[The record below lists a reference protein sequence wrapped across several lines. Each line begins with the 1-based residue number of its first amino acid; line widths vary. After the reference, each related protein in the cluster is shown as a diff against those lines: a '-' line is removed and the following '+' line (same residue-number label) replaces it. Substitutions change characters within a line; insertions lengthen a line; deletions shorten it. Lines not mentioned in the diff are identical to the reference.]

1 MVNIIKFQKQ
11 KKSCL
16 NRFVCKVWPIPTP
29 MMASF
34 VWESFIITPILII
47 SCFSWRI
54 WYFVYSSSIFFLEST
69 FALWI
74 KNINGKGIYLT
85 TYKSNQPEVCQS
97 VSTLCLR
104 TIIIYFVLLET
115 SAIQNNSENGNI
127 GREVLQYRHS
137 TFLGKR
143 CALATLYVKMQ
154 VKGTH
159 DK

>member
-1 MVNIIKFQKQ
+1 MTHPYSNDGLVRLGKFYNHPDSDYILFFMKNLVF
-11 KKSCL
+11 C
-16 NRFVCKVWPIPTP
+16 I
-29 MMASF
+29 
-34 VWESFIITPILII
+34 FILD
-47 SCFSWRI
+47 
-54 WYFVYSSSIFFLEST
+54 FFLEST

-74 KNINGKGIYLT
+74 KNTDGKGIYLT

-127 GREVLQYRHS
+127 GREVLQYRHR